1 LSIAFDK
8 KREKKF
14 GMRLKTVVT
23 LHRQK
28 EQKEFLRQQEKEI
41 KHLNIYI
48 KKLKKGNKLWQ
59 RLQFQ

>member
-1 LSIAFDK
+1 
-8 KREKKF
+8 
-14 GMRLKTVVT
+14 MRLKTVVT